1 MSEQDWKARAE
12 REAAA
17 IIDGLGFEGIGIGRA
32 VITNRAEVITLLA
45 CAWLQGVNLGCHET
59 LAAAEMAFERVQAEL

>member
-17 IIDGLGFEGIGIGRA
+17 VLDSTGWATYSTSQRGDLVA
-32 VITNRAEVITLLA
+32 LLA
-45 CAWLQGVNLGCHET
+45 ATWLQGVNLGSHET
-59 LAAAEMAFERVQAEL
+59 LAAVEMAFERVQAEL

>member
-1 MSEQDWKARAE
+1 VSEQDWKARAE

-17 IIDGLGFEGIGIGRA
+17 IVDECGVSHPMLTHA
-32 VITNRAEVITLLA
+32 SLVTLMA

>member
-12 REAAA
+12 REAA
-17 IIDGLGFEGIGIGRA
+17 
-32 VITNRAEVITLLA
+32 VILDRMGYGPPALDYPILVNLLA

-59 LAAAEMAFERVQAEL
+59 LAAAEMAIERVQAEL

>member
-17 IIDGLGFEGIGIGRA
+17 FIDGVGLEWTPTTRP
-32 VITNRAEVITLLA
+32 LLVTMLA
-45 CAWLQGVNLGCHET
+45 GMWLQGVNLGCHET

>member
-1 MSEQDWKARAE
+1 MSEQDWGARAQ

-17 IIDGLGFEGIGIGRA
+17 ILAAWDVGIP
-32 VITNRAEVITLLA
+32 NRDTLRTLLA
-45 CAWLQGVNLGCHET
+45 VAWLQGVNLGCHET